1 MFWRGLLLPFQFLLY
16 AALSRTS
23 EPEDRQMWAILG
35 KSRPREG
42 GMDAS
47 FTSSRLQREVASTF
61 RDMGFR
67 VKEEYLDRYISAST
81 IRFWLAFTGAHWG
94 TVFAVHKLF
103 KWGAEICEPTSYL
116 TVWYRNSG
124 YLFDVWIE
132 DLELAVEVDGPSHF
146 SR

>member
-1 MFWRGLLLPFQFLLY
+1 
-16 AALSRTS
+16 
-23 EPEDRQMWAILG
+23 MWAILG

-81 IRFWLAFTGAHWG
+81 IRFWLAFTGAH
-94 TVFAVHKLF
+94 
-103 KWGAEICEPTSYL
+103 
-116 TVWYRNSG
+116 
-124 YLFDVWIE
+124 
-132 DLELAVEVDGPSHF
+132 
-146 SR
+146 